1 MDLKQELTD
10 YEIGGIGDIK
20 KHTLRFRSYRI
31 GTEGGKLMIYA
42 EYEMGCP
49 PKVFDGYPSGQ
60 ELLIDLCNL
69 YQELREKPLEEC
81 AQILIRWSMENI
93 HMYYLYGSDLDNRQI
108 SGHDTDSF
116 WDVMANALEFYQ
128 VCVEDAVTDL
138 KQLYTNTMTVFA
150 IRSLLDGN
158 VSQAQRFCENLR
170 VVEEDDIMR
179 QWYRAGTESRM
190 CVIERFA
197 EKLPKL
203 ALGLEFDKSSRQ
215 ITLQPVVRSVVDAA
229 YYALGLL
236 RPSMPVPSETMAAK
250 QTLPFAL
257 PAAERSSST
266 ETAKNTVGPSNVK
279 VSATAA
285 RQAIITTERSRRIH
299 GWTKRT
305 ESVRPQ
311 IPAYNDCS
319 NDSFLNDFRTTVR
332 HSLAKCDA
340 T

>member
-69 YQELREKPLEEC
+69 YLELREKPLEEC
-81 AQILIRWSMENI
+81 AQILIRWNLENI
-93 HMYYLYGSDLDNRQI
+93 HMYYLYGSDVDTRQF
-108 SGHDTDSF
+108 GDHDTDSF
-116 WDVMANALEFYQ
+116 WDVMVNALEFYR

-158 VSQAQRFCENLR
+158 VSQAQHFCENLR
-170 VVEEDDIMR
+170 VSEEDDIMR
-179 QWYRAGTESRM
+179 QWYRAGAESRM
-190 CVIERFA
+190 CVIERFV

-229 YYALGLL
+229 YYALG
-236 RPSMPVPSETMAAK
+236 RFAAVNAGAIGDYGGK
-250 QTLPFAL
+250 TNIAFC
-257 PAAERSSST
+257 AACGR
-266 ETAKNTVGPSNVK
+266 AFIKHGNRQKYCGTVQCQSIRNSRK
-279 VSATAA
+279 ASDYYYRKKWADT
-285 RQAIITTERSRRIH
+285 RQ
-299 GWTKRT
+299 
-305 ESVRPQ
+305 
-311 IPAYNDCS
+311 N
-319 NDSFLNDFRTTVR
+319 
-332 HSLAKCDA
+332 
-340 T
+340 

>member
-93 HMYYLYGSDLDNRQI
+93 HMYYLYGSDVDNRQI

-116 WDVMANALEFYQ
+116 WDVMVNALEFYQ
-128 VCVEDAVTDL
+128 VCVEDTVTDL

-158 VSQAQRFCENLR
+158 ISQAQRFCENLR
-170 VVEEDDIMR
+170 VSEEDDLMR

-203 ALGLEFDKSSRQ
+203 ALGLEFDKRD
-215 ITLQPVVRSVVDAA
+215 RKSVV
-229 YYALGLL
+229 
-236 RPSMPVPSETMAAK
+236 
-250 QTLPFAL
+250 
-257 PAAERSSST
+257 
-266 ETAKNTVGPSNVK
+266 
-279 VSATAA
+279 
-285 RQAIITTERSRRIH
+285 
-299 GWTKRT
+299 
-305 ESVRPQ
+305 
-311 IPAYNDCS
+311 
-319 NDSFLNDFRTTVR
+319 
-332 HSLAKCDA
+332 
-340 T
+340 